1 LLGIA
6 HTSLTPLFF
15 NTMND
20 SFLWFAGTGYSFVFF
35 GFLNI
40 SRLKIKASLIIIFCI
55 IGNSLALLF
64 CPLLMVSF
72 IVVMKEGTLF
82 QLLISLIDLLLL
94 LIFSVYDLKSF
105 KEAVL
110 QTV

>member
-1 LLGIA
+1 
-6 HTSLTPLFF
+6 
-15 NTMND
+15 
-20 SFLWFAGTGYSFVFF
+20 
-35 GFLNI
+35 
-40 SRLKIKASLIIIFCI
+40 
-55 IGNSLALLF
+55 
-64 CPLLMVSF
+64 MVSF